1 MTPQERAM
9 TVPVLEAQTLLNGL
23 AMGESPRWW
32 NGRLWV
38 CDWGARELVTIDMA
52 GRREAIVPVDALPF
66 CIDPLPDGRLLVS
79 AAGQVLYMAQH
90 RQLKPY
96 ADLSG
101 LSDKPWNE
109 IVVVARGEGRG
120 NAYVNNIGFD
130 FPHGEVTTGI
140 IAVVRPDGVARQVA
154 DGVAFP
160 NGMVVTPDGATLI
173 VAESYGQCLTAFDID
188 RDGGLSNRRVWA
200 QVDGHPDGICLDAE
214 GAIWYADVPGRCC
227 VRVAQGGQVLAR
239 IEADRGCFSCAL
251 GGPDGTTL
259 FIVAADWRGPQGMGD
274 PARTGVV
281 LTAQAPAP
289 AAVRV

>member
-1 MTPQERAM
+1 MTRQERPM
-9 TVPVLEAQTLLNGL
+9 TIPVLEARTLLNGL
-23 AMGESPRWW
+23 VMGESPRWW

-38 CDWGARELVTIDMA
+38 CDWGARELLTVDMA
-52 GRREAIVPVDALPF
+52 GCRETIIAVDALPF
-66 CIDPLPDGRLLVS
+66 CIDPRPDGRLLIS
-79 AAGQVLYMAQH
+79 AAGQVLHLAQH
-90 RQLKPY
+90 RQLKVH

-109 IVVVARGEGRG
+109 IVVVAQGNGRG
-120 NAYVNNIGFD
+120 AAYVNNIGFD

-140 IAVVRPDGVARQVA
+140 IALVKPNGAARQVA

-160 NGMVVTPDGATLI
+160 NGMAITPDGKTLI
-173 VAESYGQCLTAFDID
+173 VAESYGQCLTAFDILPNGD
-188 RDGGLSNRRVWA
+188 LSNRRTWA
-200 QVDGHPDGICLDAE
+200 EVDGHPDGICLDAE
-214 GAIWYADVPGRCC
+214 GAVWYADVPGRCC

-239 IEADRGCFSCAL
+239 VEVDRGCFSCAL

-289 AAVRV
+289 AAARG

>member
-1 MTPQERAM
+1 MTRQERRM
-9 TVPVLEAQTLLNGL
+9 TIPVLEARTLLNGL
-23 AMGESPRWW
+23 VMGESPRWW

-173 VAESYGQCLTAFDID
+173 VAESYGQCLTAFDILTATAACRTD
-188 RDGGLSNRRVWA
+188 ASGRRSTAIRTGSASMPRGRSGTPTCRAAAACGWRKAGRSWPGSRPIAAASPAPWA
-200 QVDGHPDGICLDAE
+200 
-214 GAIWYADVPGRCC
+214 GRTERPCSSSPPT
-227 VRVAQGGQVLAR
+227 G
-239 IEADRGCFSCAL
+239 ADRRAWA
-251 GGPDGTTL
+251 TR
-259 FIVAADWRGPQGMGD
+259 RGP
-274 PARTGVV
+274 AWC
-281 LTAQAPAP
+281 
-289 AAVRV
+289 

>member
-1 MTPQERAM
+1 MTI
-9 TVPVLEAQTLLNGL
+9 PVLEARTLLNGL
-23 AMGESPRWW
+23 VMGESPRWW

-38 CDWGARELVTIDMA
+38 CDWGARELVTVDMA
-52 GRREAIVPVDALPF
+52 GRREVILPVDALPF

-109 IVVVARGEGRG
+109 IVVVARGDGRG

-130 FPHGEVTTGI
+130 FPHGEVTTGT

-160 NGMVVTPDGATLI
+160 SGMIVTPDGATLI

-200 QVDGHPDGICLDAE
+200 DVDGHPDGICLDAE

-227 VRVAQGGQVLAR
+227 VRVAQGGRVLAR
-239 IEADRGCFSCAL
+239 VEVDRGCFSCAL

-259 FIVAADWRGPQGMGD
+259 FIVAADWRGPDGMAQ
-274 PARTGVV
+274 PSRSGVV
-281 LTAQAPAP
+281 LTTTAPAP
-289 AAVRV
+289 APVRRPVHA

>member
-1 MTPQERAM
+1 MTI
-9 TVPVLEAQTLLNGL
+9 PVLEARTLLNGL
-23 AMGESPRWW
+23 VMGESPRWW

-38 CDWGARELVTIDMA
+38 CDWGARELVTVDMA
-52 GRREAIVPVDALPF
+52 GRREVIVPVDALPF

-109 IVVVARGEGRG
+109 IVVVARGDGRG

-130 FPHGEVTTGI
+130 FPHGEVTTGT
-140 IAVVRPDGVARQVA
+140 IAVIRPDGVARQVA

-160 NGMVVTPDGATLI
+160 NGMIVTPDGATLI

-200 QVDGHPDGICLDAE
+200 DVDGYPDGICLDAE

-227 VRVAQGGQVLAR
+227 VRVAQGGRVLAR
-239 IEADRGCFSCAL
+239 VEVDRGCFSCAL

-259 FIVAADWRGPQGMGD
+259 FIVAADWRGPDGMAQ
-274 PARTGVV
+274 PSRSGVV
-281 LTAQAPAP
+281 LTARAPAP
-289 AAVRV
+289 AAARA

>member
-9 TVPVLEAQTLLNGL
+9 TIPVLEARTLLNGL
-23 AMGESPRWW
+23 VMGESPRWW
-32 NGRLWV
+32 NGRLWI
-38 CDWGARELVTIDMA
+38 CDWGARELVTVDMA
-52 GRREAIVPVDALPF
+52 GCRETIVPVDALPF

-79 AAGQVLYMAQH
+79 AAGQVSYMAPH

-96 ADLSG
+96 ADLSN

-109 IVVVARGEGRG
+109 IVVDARG

-140 IAVVRPDGVARQVA
+140 IALVTPNGAARQAA
-154 DGVAFP
+154 DGLEFP
-160 NGMVVTPDGATLI
+160 NGMAITPDGKTLI
-173 VAESYGQCLTAFDID
+173 VAESYGQRLTAFDILP
-188 RDGGLSNRRVWA
+188 DGGLANRRVWA
-200 QVDGHPDGICLDAE
+200 EVDGHPDGICLDAE
-214 GAIWYADVPGRCC
+214 GAVWYADVPGRSC
-227 VRVAQGGQVLAR
+227 VRVAQGGRVLAR
-239 IEADRGCFSCAL
+239 VEADRGCFSCAL

-281 LTAQAPAP
+281 LTAQAPVG
-289 AAVRV
+289 AAARA